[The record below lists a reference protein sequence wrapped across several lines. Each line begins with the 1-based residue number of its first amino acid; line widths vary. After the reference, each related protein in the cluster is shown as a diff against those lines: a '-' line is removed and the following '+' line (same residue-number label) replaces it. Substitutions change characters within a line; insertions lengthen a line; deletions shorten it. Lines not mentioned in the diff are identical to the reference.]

1 MRRHTIMQFIDAPGI
16 HPDWMPANKRA
27 KGQTNAK
34 WCLRDRCNG
43 SRAHVRLTRHEKRK
57 VKFQLRA
64 QARKRPA
71 DAQDLADLA
80 AHFSPQP

>member
-1 MRRHTIMQFIDAPGI
+1 MQYVDKPGI

-34 WCLRDRCNG
+34 WCLRDTHNG
-43 SRAHVRLTRHEKRK
+43 SRAHARLTRHEKRK
-57 VKFQLRA
+57 IKFQVRA

-71 DAQDLADLA
+71 DSADLTGLS
-80 AHFSPQP
+80 AHFSAAKA